1 MDAPDTKTACREV
14 IDAWSD
20 LARLVDFAEKRHG
33 FGNSDGGFGV
43 TYPGDL
49 DEYDVQVE
57 GTNIPDG
64 SVQLYGYAFAIPPG
78 YEILV
83 QESVY
88 LQNLVN
94 ILVEQGLSAEAQR
107 ATLLLNRL
115 AQTTS

>member
-78 YEILV
+78 YEVVV

-88 LQNLVN
+88 LQNLADV
-94 ILVEQGLSAEAQR
+94 LRERGLTTEAER
-107 ATLLLNRL
+107 VTFLLNRL
-115 AQTTS
+115 AHATS